1 MEDLLTDSMQSSFLG
16 QKVELG
22 GDEHVLGQRE
32 RLAQR
37 SVIVCLSSERFQFF

>member
-22 GDEHVLGQRE
+22 GDEHVLGQQE
-32 RLAQR
+32 RSAQR
-37 SVIVCLSSERFQFF
+37 SVTVCLYSEHVQFF